1 MKWLEFNFLNHSHIR
16 DSFFFKYLEETEYI
30 QYIFCC
36 GAENTDEE
44 EISSNNFKN
53 SCIMISKFISKVMRQ
68 EYFEFEIT
76 L

>member
-1 MKWLEFNFLNHSHIR
+1 VITHGF
-16 DSFFFKYLEETEYI
+16 

-44 EISSNNFKN
+44 EISSNNFKD